1 MIDATTKEPVDSL
14 EVDAVMVCTGRAPFS
29 NGLGLEKAG
38 VQVCGGLWLSRRTR
52 SIISLMRGCC
62 G

>member
-38 VQVCGGLWLSRRTR
+38 VQVRGGLWLSRSTP
-52 SIISLMRGCC
+52 SVIPFMRGCY